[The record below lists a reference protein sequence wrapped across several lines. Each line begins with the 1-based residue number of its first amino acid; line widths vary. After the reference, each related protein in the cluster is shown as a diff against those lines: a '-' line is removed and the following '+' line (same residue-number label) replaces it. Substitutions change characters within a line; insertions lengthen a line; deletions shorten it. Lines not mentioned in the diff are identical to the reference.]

1 MKILKISRTANADL
15 QHKINRSVIFNYLR
29 ENGPTFRARISKDL
43 NISAPAVSRV
53 IDKLIEDGYVIE
65 TEKLITGS
73 GKRPIQLKI
82 NSEKGIVIGIDL
94 IIENIEI
101 AISDLCGKVLTSNR
115 GFKFFEDINVKNK
128 LIAEVKRV
136 LHGFKH
142 VNGNNYSELMAM
154 GVGVPAVTDINSG
167 AVIDAPLYG
176 SLSKLNLK
184 AELEKEFNIPVY
196 VENVVR
202 LSALGEKIYGEGK
215 NFKDVVF
222 VEISNGIGA
231 GIIIDNHLI
240 RGTYGSAGEIGLSI
254 IGTEN
259 LCFKIRNKGY
269 LESIASVESLK
280 ERAIYEINKGKRSLM
295 IDLTNNDLTK
305 LNATFVCTAALNGD
319 KVASDIIN
327 DVVKNLSVIIIHLIL
342 TLNPQIVILG
352 GDICRL
358 PEVNKLFIDPVANY
372 VKKSIPFAPPKI
384 TISSLGEK
392 AGVMGA
398 AFFAIESLLTGE
410 FPYILDY

>member
-1 MKILKISRTANADL
+1 
-15 QHKINRSVIFNYLR
+15 
-29 ENGPTFRARISKDL
+29 
-43 NISAPAVSRV
+43 
-53 IDKLIEDGYVIE
+53 
-65 TEKLITGS
+65 
-73 GKRPIQLKI
+73 
-82 NSEKGIVIGIDL
+82 
-94 IIENIEI
+94 
-101 AISDLCGKVLTSNR
+101 
-115 GFKFFEDINVKNK
+115 
-128 LIAEVKRV
+128 
-136 LHGFKH
+136 
-142 VNGNNYSELMAM
+142 
-154 GVGVPAVTDINSG
+154 
-167 AVIDAPLYG
+167 
-176 SLSKLNLK
+176 
-184 AELEKEFNIPVY
+184 